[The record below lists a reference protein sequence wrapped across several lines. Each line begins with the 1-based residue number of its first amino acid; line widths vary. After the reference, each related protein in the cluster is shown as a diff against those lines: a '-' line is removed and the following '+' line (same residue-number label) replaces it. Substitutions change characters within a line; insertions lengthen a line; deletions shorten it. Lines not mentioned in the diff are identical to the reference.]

1 MESLKRTVPLTAQIS
16 LPLVGLGTWQ
26 LKGDTLGPIIEKA
39 IQLGCRHID
48 CAAIYDNEAR
58 IGEILRNILSDRA
71 KFGVDR
77 AQVRC
82 LGGCVTGGA
91 NPTSFL

>member
-16 LPLVGLGTWQ
+16 MPLVGLGTWQ
-26 LKGDTLGPIIEKA
+26 LKGDTLRPVIERA

-48 CAAIYDNEAR
+48 CAAIYENEAH
-58 IGEILRNILSDRA
+58 IGEILKNVMGDQA

-77 AQVRC
+77 AQVCPGGFIADTNFISC
-82 LGGCVTGGA
+82 L
-91 NPTSFL
+91 